1 MKFNIYDYDN
11 KPKEIDTG
19 NKEINFINVIILTG
33 DEVITIYYSDGT
45 FENYDS
51 SEDRITDYF
60 DDSYVVS
67 KENLSKWL
75 ESANDTTGTISYNR
89 IY

>member
-11 KPKEIDTG
+11 QAKEIDTG
-19 NKEINFINVIILTG
+19 NKEINFINVIILSG

-51 SEDRITDYF
+51 SENRLTNYF
-60 DDSYVVS
+60 DGSYVVS
-67 KENLSKWL
+67 KENLAKWL
-75 ESANDTTGTISYNR
+75 ESGNDTTGTISYNR

>member
-11 KPKEIDTG
+11 QPKEIDTG

-51 SEDRITDYF
+51 SKDRITDYF

-67 KENLSKWL
+67 KENLAKWL